1 MLKAAPIP
9 GYETGRL
16 NVSIEPSAIGG
27 VTDTRERTHRSGSE
41 NENDQRLFEIKRDL
55 LQRFGPFWNSH
66 QNVLLRRQ
74 SLSRLIYY
82 RDLYQHIL
90 DVPGVICEFGV
101 HWGATL
107 ATLINLRGMYEPFN
121 HSRHIFGFDT
131 FEGFSTV
138 VEQDGPGH
146 AVGDYSSYGGYET
159 VLEEILALQES
170 FNPVSHIRKF
180 KLIKGDASAT
190 ASQWLKDNPHAIVSM
205 LILDMD
211 VYKPTLDA
219 LNLLRPRLTK
229 GSMIVFD
236 ELSSPNW
243 PGETRALDETF
254 GLAGLRL
261 RRHPHQPYCAY
272 AIYEG

>member
-1 MLKAAPIP
+1 LK
-9 GYETGRL
+9 T
-16 NVSIEPSAIGG
+16 EPSAIGSY
-27 VTDTRERTHRSGSE
+27 TDTRERIHKSATE
-41 NENDQRLFEIKRDL
+41 AENDQRLLEIKRSL
-55 LQRFGPFWNSH
+55 LDRFGPFWNSH

-107 ATLINLRGMYEPFN
+107 ATLINLRGMYEPYN

-138 VEQDGPGH
+138 SERDGPGH
-146 AVGDYSSYGGYET
+146 AVGDYASFSGFEG
-159 VLEEILALQES
+159 VLQEILELQES
-170 FNPVSHIRKF
+170 FNPVAHIRKF
-180 KLIKGDASAT
+180 QLIKGDASNT
-190 ASQWLKDNPHAIVSM
+190 ARQWLKDNPHAIVSM

-211 VYKPTLDA
+211 VYEPTLNVLTA
-219 LNLLRPRLTK
+219 FKERLTK
-229 GSMIVFD
+229 GSVIVFD
-236 ELSSPNW
+236 ELSSPDW
-243 PGETRALDETF
+243 PGETRALAETF

-272 AIYEG
+272 AVYEG